1 MPTAFAPAT
10 GTSRSSPRGCTW
22 DSTSARSRRSGMW
35 ARRGCPP
42 DRTCIT
48 SFWSMAGPRIR
59 SVRTPAPASPCRRSS
74 SRSSTTCVC
83 SSWRSSSR
91 PVFRPRPRRSVTRP
105 LRRATTSSQPPPS
118 SPTHRV
124 ELYPAVDIEGGRVAR
139 AHGELAHPLAALD
152 AFIRAGTRWIH
163 LVDMDRAFGRKNNH
177 EIIGAVLSAA
187 ATRVQVQVGG
197 GLFLEPDI
205 DQMFN
210 LGATRVVIGPRGA
223 VDSGL
228 VERLVQRHGAHR
240 LAAGI
245 DARDGR
251 VAPRGTADT
260 LDLTAEEL
268 ATRVASLGIRTIIY
282 NEVTRDG
289 KLTGPDT
296 EGARKLAALGGD
308 RKSVV

>member
-1 MPTAFAPAT
+1 M
-10 GTSRSSPRGCTW
+10 
-22 DSTSARSRRSGMW
+22 
-35 ARRGCPP
+35 
-42 DRTCIT
+42 
-48 SFWSMAGPRIR
+48 
-59 SVRTPAPASPCRRSS
+59 
-74 SRSSTTCVC
+74 
-83 SSWRSSSR
+83 
-91 PVFRPRPRRSVTRP
+91 
-105 LRRATTSSQPPPS
+105 
-118 SPTHRV
+118 

-152 AFIRAGTRWIH
+152 TFLRAGAQWIH
-163 LVDMDRAFGRKNNH
+163 LVDMDRAFGRKDNH

-197 GLFLEPDI
+197 GLFRETDI

-223 VDSGL
+223 VDSG
-228 VERLVQRHGAHR
+228 VVARLVKRHGARR

-251 VAPRGTADT
+251 VAPRGTADI
-260 LDLTAEEL
+260 LDLTAEAL
-268 ATRVASLGIRTIIY
+268 ATRVATLGIRTIIY

-296 EGARKLAALGGD
+296 EGAKRLAALGGGEGLD
-308 RKSVV
+308 VIVSGGVGSLDDLRAARAAGLAGICVGRALYDGKFTIAEALACLS